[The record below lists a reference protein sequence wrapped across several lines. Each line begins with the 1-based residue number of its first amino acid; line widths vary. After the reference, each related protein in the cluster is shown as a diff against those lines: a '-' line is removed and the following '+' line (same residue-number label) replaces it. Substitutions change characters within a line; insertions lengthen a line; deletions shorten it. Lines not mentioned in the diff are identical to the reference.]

1 MNFNQVKV
9 LFVLSKAKMNMQGM
23 CPLIC
28 RITYNSKRK
37 EFSTG
42 FFVSE
47 SDWNN
52 KLQIVQPK
60 QPTLKTSIHI

>member
-1 MNFNQVKV
+1 
-9 LFVLSKAKMNMQGM
+9 M

-42 FFVSE
+42 FLVSE
-47 SDWNN
+47 NDWNA
-52 KLQIVQPK
+52 KLQIV
-60 QPTLKTSIHI
+60 TSENTKKLSKN